1 MACVSLTETGL
12 LALVSL
18 LIGFTISFC
27 KIAEQSRCK
36 DITLCWGLVG
46 CNRDVLTNDTIL
58 EMRNL
63 ETETKN
69 DAL

>member
-1 MACVSLTETGL
+1 MCVSLTETGL

-36 DITLCWGLVG
+36 DINLCCGLIG
-46 CNRDVLTNDTIL
+46 CNRDVLTDETIL
-58 EMRNL
+58 EM
-63 ETETKN
+63 KN
-69 DAL
+69 IENESKNVG